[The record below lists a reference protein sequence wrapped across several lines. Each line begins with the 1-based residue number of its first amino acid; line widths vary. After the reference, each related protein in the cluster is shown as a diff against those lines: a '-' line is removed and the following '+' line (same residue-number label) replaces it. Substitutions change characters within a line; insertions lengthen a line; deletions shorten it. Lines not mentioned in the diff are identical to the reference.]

1 MSLSV
6 NFQSMDFARLVRLVR
21 LVRGN
26 ITLKSVNIHQTVSKS
41 KHVKEDTQNHAKGLP
56 LVIADL
62 LLSVHTTIKVCQKS
76 KIYVNIQKRL
86 TC

>member
-6 NFQSMDFARLVRLVR
+6 NFQRMDFARLVRLVR
-21 LVRGN
+21 LVSGN
-26 ITLKSVNIHQTVSKS
+26 ITMKSVNIHQTVSKS

-62 LLSVHTTIKVCQKS
+62 LLSVHSLHSMHCIPPS
-76 KIYVNIQKRL
+76 KFAKNQRYM
-86 TC
+86 